1 MTASVVVAVADW
13 QRDGRCRDADPSLF
27 FGPENESGHERALRE
42 TEAKRVCQP
51 CPVLLRCR
59 QHALAHFEQYG
70 IWGGLTEI
78 DRKRHRRP
86 LWRSS

>member
-1 MTASVVVAVADW
+1 MTASVVVAGADW
-13 QRDGRCRDADPSLF
+13 QRHGRCRNADPSLF
-27 FGPENESGHERALRE
+27 FGPESEGGPERTLRE
-42 TEAKRVCQP
+42 IEAKRVCRQ

-70 IWGGLTEI
+70 IWGGLTEN